1 MSEHQPAAEPRPQ
14 RGKRRT
20 LVPVLIAVGVLIAV
34 AAGGGAWWFGT
45 ELPARQATAAQASAQ
60 AAEQALVD
68 AAAKKKADDSAAF
81 WASVDQDNKAA
92 AETEAQRRVAAAMA
106 PPVDRI
112 KPQME
117 AQGWTQFSG
126 DFYYQYAGPSEFSCG
141 YFNCI
146 VVHVTTMAANG
157 CPGGLYVEATVDMGD
172 ATVGRA
178 NSITA
183 ALPQGKDAIVKLQDT
198 TGHGDKLALT
208 ELRCLG
214 G

>member
-1 MSEHQPAAEPRPQ
+1 MSEHNPAAEPEVRPT
-14 RGKRRT
+14 KRRRQVAVIVVS
-20 LVPVLIAVGVLIAV
+20 LVVAV
-34 AAGGGAWWFGT
+34 AVAGGAVWWFGA
-45 ELPARQATAAQASAQ
+45 ELPSQHAAAAQ

-81 WASVDQDNKAA
+81 WAGVEKENKAA
-92 AETEAQRRVAAAMA
+92 ADKEAARRATAALA

-112 KPQME
+112 RPQME

-126 DFYYQYAGPSEFSCG
+126 VFYYQYADKSEYSCG

-146 VVHVTTMAANG
+146 VVHVTTMAEKG
-157 CPGGLYVEATVDMGD
+157 CSGGLYVEATVDMGN

-198 TGHGDKLALT
+198 TGHGDTFALT
-208 ELRCLG
+208 DLHCLG